1 MNEDV
6 IQQHI
11 GLYVNKYSIDIGEKG
26 EAAITT
32 FFEKARASGLIEK
45 SKNALFAC

>member
-1 MNEDV
+1 V

-11 GLYVNKYSIDIGEKG
+11 GLYVNNFSKDIGEKG

-45 SKNALFAC
+45 SESSLFAC